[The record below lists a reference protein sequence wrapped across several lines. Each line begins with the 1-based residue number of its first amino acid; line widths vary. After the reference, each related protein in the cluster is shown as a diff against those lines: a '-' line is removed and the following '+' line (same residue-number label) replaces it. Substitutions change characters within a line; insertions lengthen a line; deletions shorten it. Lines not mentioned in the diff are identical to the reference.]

1 MINYI
6 VKQLAYFVVVLGI
19 VSLLSFLLIYL
30 VPGDPALV
38 MAGLEA
44 PQEVVQAIRETLGL
58 NRPFLERMGEWYKN
72 LVLHGDLGYS
82 YFLDRSVSAAIL
94 ERLPLTLV
102 LTTLGLVIAWI
113 IGFPLGILAAVRQNS
128 IMDYMASVIVV
139 FGQSIPNFWL
149 GLILIQYIAI
159 PTRWFPTGGYT
170 PFSDSVLGAMRSL
183 FLPALTLGLISTS
196 QIARMVRSSMLEVLN
211 TDYIKTAHAKGLP
224 DCVVIT
230 RHALR
235 NALIPVLTVTGV
247 LFATLISGAV
257 VIETV
262 FTLPG
267 VGRLACQSIL
277 RRDYP
282 VLQGVL
288 LVIAGITVLTN
299 TVVDILYGYLDPRIR
314 YD

>member
-1 MINYI
+1 MVKYV
-6 VKQLAYFVVVLGI
+6 VKQLAYLVVVLGI

-72 LVLHGDLGYS
+72 LIIHGDLGFS
-82 YFLDRSVSAAIL
+82 YFLNRSVSAAIL

-102 LTTLGLVIAWI
+102 LTTLGLAISWI
-113 IGFPLGILAAVRQNS
+113 IGLPLGILAAVRQNS
-128 IMDYMASVIVV
+128 IVDHMASVIAV

-149 GLILIQYIAI
+149 GLMLIQYIAI

-170 PFSDSVLGAMRSL
+170 PLSDNPLEAMRSL
-183 FLPALTLGLISTS
+183 LLPALTLGLISAA
-196 QIARMVRSSMLEVLN
+196 QIARMARSGMLEVLN
-211 TDYIKTAHAKGLP
+211 TDYIKTARAKGLP
-224 DCVVIT
+224 EHIVIT

-282 VLQGVL
+282 ILQGVL
-288 LVIAGITVLTN
+288 LVLAGITVLTN
-299 TVVDILYGYLDPRIR
+299 TVVDILYAYLDPRIS